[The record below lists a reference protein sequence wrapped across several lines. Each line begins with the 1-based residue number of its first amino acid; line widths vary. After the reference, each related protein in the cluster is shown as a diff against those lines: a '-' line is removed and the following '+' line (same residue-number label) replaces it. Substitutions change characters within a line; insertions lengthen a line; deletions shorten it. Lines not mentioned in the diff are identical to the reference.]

1 MLNFYH
7 FLNHECVVFLFVFSL
22 DLNVKNSV
30 IRFFCLSVQISESI
44 IPTRPDNRGSYVTL
58 SLPRSLTNDLVFSSN
73 FFKLSYKIS
82 LLKNQYMTF
91 FFYLIFIK
99 F

>member
-30 IRFFCLSVQISESI
+30 FQFFCLSFLISESI
-44 IPTRPDNRGSYVTL
+44 ISTRLDNRGSTVHKSVAL
-58 SLPRSLTNDLVFSSN
+58 R
-73 FFKLSYKIS
+73 
-82 LLKNQYMTF
+82 
-91 FFYLIFIK
+91 
-99 F
+99 